1 MNYQLLPDMVALATL
16 LTILYFLRRRHPQ
29 EGVGLWIIGLLFI
42 FVEAVAH
49 AFYVPKGP
57 WHHPSHIIALDAY
70 LAAGVIFVWAAA
82 RPLYPRNS
90 TLTYIIIN
98 ALPLAA
104 VLTLYALDIRDPA
117 PFHVAIA
124 CGLILGVVSP
134 FVIARTWK
142 LGKGWRLVLGQIL
155 TWVPMWFA
163 VSYSLYRDT
172 AYYGLFFL
180 YLSVAIVFQLSLPR
194 KSIGKYAIV
203 AGFVIWALV
212 FLFHSWVSNHPQ
224 YSDIASQIWDMQKFL
239 VIIGMLLVM
248 LERRVASN
256 DWYAFHDHLTGLPN
270 RRLFEDRLASAIL
283 NSQRNQTRT
292 ALLMIDLNGFKQ
304 INDSLGHD
312 IGDELLQHISRS
324 LRNAIRTP
332 DTLARLGG
340 DEFIIIATDLPSD
353 LSVDLITVGSLDR
366 ITHAL
371 QKPFH
376 VAGHTL
382 SVTGSVGIA
391 IYPDDTTDEVLLRR
405 LADDRMYQ
413 QKRPSNLTPQEVSTS

>member
-1 MNYQLLPDMVALATL
+1 MNYQLTPDLLALATL

-57 WHHPSHIIALDAY
+57 WHLTSHIVALDAY

-82 RPLYPRNS
+82 RPLYPRND
-90 TLTYIIIN
+90 TLLYLIIN
-98 ALPLAA
+98 TPPFAT
-104 VLTLYALDIRDPA
+104 VLTLYGLDSRDPA
-117 PFHVAIA
+117 LFHISIA
-124 CGLILGVVSP
+124 CGFLLGVVSP
-134 FVIARTWK
+134 FVLARTWN
-142 LGKGWRLVLGQIL
+142 LGKGWRLVLGQVL

-163 VSYSLYRDT
+163 ISHGLYRDA

-194 KSIGKYAIV
+194 KSMGKYAIV
-203 AGFVIWALV
+203 AGFVLWALV
-212 FLFHSWVSNHPQ
+212 FLFHSWVSSHAQ
-224 YSDIASQIWDMQKFL
+224 YNDVASQIWDMQKFL

-256 DWYAFHDHLTGLPN
+256 EWYAFHDHLTGLPN
-270 RRLFEDRLASAIL
+270 RRLFEDRLAAAL
-283 NSQRNQTRT
+283 LQSQRNNTRT

-324 LRNAIRTP
+324 LRSAIRPP

-340 DEFIIIATDLPSD
+340 DEFIIITTDLPGDISPH
-353 LSVDLITVGSLDR
+353 LITAGSLDR

-382 SVTGSVGIA
+382 NVTGSIGIA

-405 LADDRMYQ
+405 MADDRMYQ
-413 QKRPSNLTPQEVSTS
+413 QKRPSSLTTQQV

>member
-1 MNYQLLPDMVALATL
+1 MNFQLLPDMVALATL

-42 FVEAVAH
+42 LVEAVAH

-57 WHHPSHIIALDAY
+57 WHHPSHIVALDAY
-70 LAAGVIFVWAAA
+70 LTAGIIFAWAAA
-82 RPLYPRNS
+82 RPLYPRIS
-90 TLTYIIIN
+90 TLSYIVIN
-98 ALPLAA
+98 ALPLAV
-104 VLTLYALDIRDPA
+104 VLTLYGLDVRSAA
-117 PFHVAIA
+117 PFHFAIA

-134 FVIARTWK
+134 FVLVRSWK

-155 TWVPMWFA
+155 TWIPMWFA
-163 VSYSLYRDT
+163 ISFGLYRDA

-180 YLSVAIVFQLSLPR
+180 YLSIAIVFQLSLPR

-203 AGFVIWALV
+203 AGFVIWSLV
-212 FLFHSWVSNHPQ
+212 FLFHSWVTNHPQ
-224 YSDIASQIWDMQKFL
+224 YSDVASQIWDMQKFL

-270 RRLFEDRLASAIL
+270 RRLFEDRLATAL
-283 NSQRNQTRT
+283 LHSQRNQTRT

-353 LSVDLITVGSLDR
+353 LSVSVITARSLDR
-366 ITHAL
+366 ITQAL

-376 VAGHTL
+376 IAGHTL
-382 SVTGSVGIA
+382 CVTGSVGVA

-413 QKRPSNLTPQEVSTS
+413 QKRPSSLTQQDAYIS

>member
-57 WHHPSHIIALDAY
+57 WHHLSHIVALDAY
-70 LAAGVIFVWAAA
+70 LAAGVIFLWAAA
-82 RPLYPRNS
+82 RPFYPRIS
-90 TLTYIIIN
+90 TLSYIVVN
-98 ALPLAA
+98 ALPLAV
-104 VLTLYALDIRDPA
+104 VLTLYGFDIREPA
-117 PFHVAIA
+117 PFHFAIA
-124 CGLILGVVSP
+124 IGLILGVVSP
-134 FVIARTWK
+134 FVLVRTWK

-163 VSYSLYRDT
+163 VSFSLYRDT
-172 AYYGLFFL
+172 AYYGLSFL

-203 AGFVIWALV
+203 AGFVIWSLV
-212 FLFHSWVSNHPQ
+212 FLFHSWVSNHPE
-224 YSDIASQIWDMQKFL
+224 YNDIASQIWDMQKFL

-270 RRLFEDRLASAIL
+270 RRLFEDRLATAL
-283 NSQRNQTRT
+283 LHSQRNHTRT
-292 ALLMIDLNGFKQ
+292 ALLMIDLDGFKQ
-304 INDSLGHD
+304 INDSLGHE

-340 DEFIIIATDLPSD
+340 DEFIIIANDLPSD
-353 LSVDLITVGSLDR
+353 LPPNLITVRSLER
-366 ITHAL
+366 ITQAL

-405 LADDRMYQ
+405 LADERMYQ
-413 QKRPSNLTPQEVSTS
+413 QKRPPNLTPQEAYIS

>member
-1 MNYQLLPDMVALATL
+1 MNWQLLPDMVALATL
-16 LTILYFLRRRHPQ
+16 VTILYFLRRRHPQ

-49 AFYVPKGP
+49 AFYVRKGP
-57 WHHPSHIIALDAY
+57 WHSPSHIIALDAY
-70 LAAGVIFVWAAA
+70 LAAGVIFVWAAV
-82 RPLYPRNS
+82 RPLYPRRS
-90 TLTYIIIN
+90 TFFYIIN
-98 ALPLAA
+98 ATPLAA
-104 VLTLYALDIRDPA
+104 VLTLYGLDIRNPV
-117 PFHVAIA
+117 PFHLAIA

-134 FVIARTWK
+134 FVFVRTWK

-163 VSYSLYRDT
+163 VSFGLYRDT

-203 AGFVIWALV
+203 AGFVIWSLV

-224 YSDIASQIWDMQKFL
+224 YSEIASQIWDMQKFL

-270 RRLFEDRLASAIL
+270 RRLFEDRLATAL
-283 NSQRNQTRT
+283 LDSQRNQTRT

-312 IGDELLQHISRS
+312 IGDELLQQISRS
-324 LRNAIRTP
+324 LRNVIRSP

-353 LSVDLITVGSLDR
+353 LSVNLITARSLDR
-366 ITHAL
+366 ITQAL
-371 QKPFH
+371 QKSFH
-376 VAGHTL
+376 IGGHTL
-382 SVTGSVGIA
+382 AVTGSVGVA

-405 LADDRMYQ
+405 LADERMYQ
-413 QKRPSNLTPQEVSTS
+413 QKRPSNLTLQEPCIS

>member
-1 MNYQLLPDMVALATL
+1 MNIEMLPDLVALATL

-29 EGVGLWIIGLLFI
+29 EGVGLWIIGLLAI
-42 FVEAVAH
+42 FVEAIAH

-57 WHHPSHIIALDAY
+57 WHITNHVIALDAY
-70 LAAGVIFVWAAA
+70 LAAGVIFVWAAT
-82 RPLYPRNS
+82 RPIYPRRP
-90 TLTYIIIN
+90 TALYLLIN
-98 ALPLAA
+98 TPPLAA
-104 VLTLYALDIRDPA
+104 VLTLYALESRNDGL
-117 PFHVAIA
+117 FHIFIA
-124 CGLILGVVSP
+124 CGFLLGVLSP
-134 FVIARTWK
+134 FVLLRTWK
-142 LGKGWRLVLGQIL
+142 IGRGWRLVLGQAL
-155 TWVPMWFA
+155 TWIPMWFA
-163 VSYSLYRDT
+163 ISHGLYRDA

-194 KSIGKYAIV
+194 RSIGKYAIV

-224 YSDIASQIWDMQKFL
+224 YVDVTSQVWDMQKFL

-256 DWYAFHDHLTGLPN
+256 EWYALHDHLTSLPN
-270 RRLFEDRLASAIL
+270 RRLFEDRLSAAL
-283 NSQRNQTRT
+283 LQSQRNQTRT

-312 IGDELLQHISRS
+312 IGDELLQQISRS
-324 LRNAIRTP
+324 LRSVIRAP

-353 LSVDLITVGSLDR
+353 ISTSLIADGSVER
-366 ITHAL
+366 ITQAL
-371 QKPFH
+371 HKPFH
-376 VAGHTL
+376 VSGHTL
-382 SVTGSVGIA
+382 SVTGSVGVS

-405 LADDRMYQ
+405 LADERMYQ
-413 QKRPSNLTPQEVSTS
+413 QKQPSPSTT